1 MAASW
6 KTPASRVC
14 ITKETSWHAEADSL
28 HGCEQGSPEPIKAQK
43 KKGGAFYFFFSKAY
57 FSFRLWTRWKGC
69 LTTLILWVVGWFWLG
84 FYRWNGY
91 SLLLS
96 LRGAFVISAAS
107 FGLWQFLKK
116 KKRGKDSGSLCL
128 SKAALF
134 LQAGTAHGQ
143 RAALHAG
150 LFYCP
155 DAWTARCQPSC
166 RRERLDAPC
175 DARTT
180 HRAANWDHLLMM
192 TVNNPSSSSLR
203 VPGEQVSGRASCYLT
218 HFGLLLPR
226 GPWWSWP

>member
-1 MAASW
+1 M
-6 KTPASRVC
+6 
-14 ITKETSWHAEADSL
+14 
-28 HGCEQGSPEPIKAQK
+28 
-43 KKGGAFYFFFSKAY
+43 
-57 FSFRLWTRWKGC
+57 
-69 LTTLILWVVGWFWLG
+69 
-84 FYRWNGY
+84 
-91 SLLLS
+91 
-96 LRGAFVISAAS
+96 
-107 FGLWQFLKK
+107 KK

-175 DARTT
+175 NARTT
-180 HRAANWDHLLMM
+180 HRAAKGDHLLMM

-203 VPGEQVSGRASCYLT
+203 QGICPTQGSNPGLPHCRQILYQVSHKGSTRILEWAGVLGT
-218 HFGLLLPR
+218 GLPGLGTEHLP
-226 GPWWSWP
+226 GALCSGTGSPALGLCSP